1 MAPPSGDASPAGPAA
16 LDLAVVHIL
25 EASSLPPLPE
35 RGGNAAPRKEE
46 CEKNKDRKEKGG
58 APRITGWG
66 LREYS
71 KIVCEKVEAKGRT
84 TYNEVSS
91 KLCILH
97 CLAIINHFLFD
108 EKNIRRRVYDAF
120 NVLIALRVIAKEKKE
135 IKWMGLS
142 NYRIE
147 KMKKLEEV
155 RRELINRI
163 RNKKKLLQ
171 EIEKQFDDLQHIK
184 SRNQTL
190 QRSAE
195 NANGIRL
202 PFVLVKTS
210 QKATVEIEISEDSKF
225 VRFEFNGAPFT
236 LHDDLSILEGVRPL
250 PMLILS
256 DSDCF
261 QKETPIHA
269 TEDKQPLT
277 LSLCSARRTGLTARK
292 MFSGKADAANRCKL
306 RPSLKHLVS
315 WSLPNDHFKEHSL
328 QKRLP
333 GKGSPAA

>member
-84 TYNEVSS
+84 TYNEVADEIYSELKS
-91 KLCILH
+91 MEHIGQG
-97 CLAIINHFLFD
+97 FD

-135 IKWMGLS
+135 IKWMGLA

-155 RRELINRI
+155 RRELTNRI
-163 RNKKKLLQ
+163 RNKKRLLQ

-210 QKATVEIEISEDSKF
+210 RKATVEIEISEDSKF

-236 LHDDLSILEGVRPL
+236 LHDDLSILEGVRRKKELASAPV
-250 PMLILS
+250 IR
-256 DSDCF
+256 DSR
-261 QKETPIHA
+261 I
-269 TEDKQPLT
+269 
-277 LSLCSARRTGLTARK
+277 
-292 MFSGKADAANRCKL
+292 
-306 RPSLKHLVS
+306 
-315 WSLPNDHFKEHSL
+315 
-328 QKRLP
+328 
-333 GKGSPAA
+333 